1 MLGAVAPSTTRARPS
16 MLRPSQMSSMLESI
30 LATCRVDLDQ
40 AIPVTDC
47 PVQLQEQHR
56 PKSHPAEHLH
66 DLWWHQLGS
75 FGRSGR
81 LYQLRL

>member
-1 MLGAVAPSTTRARPS
+1 MLGGVALSTTRARPS
-16 MLRPSQMSSMLESI
+16 MLQPSQMSSMLESI
-30 LATCRVDLDQ
+30 LATCRV
-40 AIPVTDC
+40 VTDC

-75 FGRSGR
+75 FGRTGR